1 MNNFS
6 NLKINNDLLKSLE
19 KLNILEPTPIQEKSI
34 PLLLEGNDVIGQAQ
48 TGTGKTFSYA
58 IPLIQKLDIKSN
70 FIESLV
76 ILPTRELSIQV
87 SNEIKKLIT
96 DNKKIRLATIY
107 GGQSYELQFKQLNK
121 MPQIVI
127 GTPGRII
134 DLMEKGKLSFK
145 NVKYLV
151 LDEADEML
159 KMGFQDDLEKI
170 LYEMPKARQTALFS
184 ATIPP
189 FIKSIVKKY
198 MNDPKLVSIESKTLS
213 ATNIDEKIYY
223 CMRDSKK
230 DLLIRL
236 IDYNQFNSIMIFTN
250 TKAMVDEL
258 VVFLQKNGYK
268 ADGIHGDLK
277 QNSRDRV
284 MNSFRDSNLDIL
296 VATDVAARGIDIE
309 GIECV
314 INYDVPNENELYVHR
329 IGRTA
334 RAGLSGVALTIAT
347 SKSKGKIE
355 EIEKYTKRKIKEDK
369 IPDIND
375 IDLVLKKKL
384 YHKILDNLNSL
395 NYKHDYDEIIY
406 KLAKISTDPMP
417 ILNTLISMLDEN
429 KKTYPEILVKKYNNK
444 DNKKFNKDSK
454 KTKKDNIKS
463 NEFVIIELNKGKDLK
478 LKPSMLVNFFH
489 DELKIHREHFGKIIV
504 EDNKTYIEIKKEA
517 LRFLTSLK
525 NKKINNQKISY
536 KEIKKMPK

>member
-58 IPLIQKLDIKSN
+58 IPLIQKLDIESN

-87 SNEIKKLIT
+87 SNEIKKLII

-134 DLMEKGKLSFK
+134 DLMEKGKISFK

-170 LYEMPKARQTALFS
+170 LYEMPKFRQTALFS

-213 ATNIDEKIYY
+213 AANIDEKIYY

-406 KLAKISTDPMP
+406 KLAKFQQ
-417 ILNTLISMLDEN
+417 ILCL
-429 KKTYPEILVKKYNNK
+429 Y
-444 DNKKFNKDSK
+444 
-454 KTKKDNIKS
+454 
-463 NEFVIIELNKGKDLK
+463 
-478 LKPSMLVNFFH
+478 
-489 DELKIHREHFGKIIV
+489 
-504 EDNKTYIEIKKEA
+504 
-517 LRFLTSLK
+517 
-525 NKKINNQKISY
+525 
-536 KEIKKMPK
+536 

>member
-58 IPLIQKLDIKSN
+58 IPLIQKLDIESN

-87 SNEIKKLIT
+87 SNEIKKLII

-134 DLMEKGKLSFK
+134 DLMEKGKISFK

-170 LYEMPKARQTALFS
+170 LYEMPKFRQTALFS

-213 ATNIDEKIYY
+213 AANIDEKIYY

-429 KKTYPEILVKKYNNK
+429 K
-444 DNKKFNKDSK
+444 
-454 KTKKDNIKS
+454 
-463 NEFVIIELNKGKDLK
+463 
-478 LKPSMLVNFFH
+478 
-489 DELKIHREHFGKIIV
+489 
-504 EDNKTYIEIKKEA
+504 
-517 LRFLTSLK
+517 
-525 NKKINNQKISY
+525 
-536 KEIKKMPK
+536 